1 MNDGWLPDRIGLLMN
16 HIFSLMQNEM
26 DRFQDTKKL
35 LHDYYRAMEGKI
47 PTDTS
52 SDFTRIPLIDLTE
65 RKPSLEESKMKIIP
79 MIAHRSPSPEVNRE
93 RIKLIPVKLKDD
105 LFSESVI
112 FNFSPDEKLLT
123 ETWHH
128 IVTTI
133 SSMVSSEIQSK
144 EAEEEKERLQEEMKE
159 KERLKSSQTVAGK
172 GGKEGKGKGGK
183 GEKEAKGGKEAKD
196 GKDVKDKDSKDAKK
210 GKKKGAHSP
219 STTEVIAIPLS
230 PEELKKQELK
240 LKMKQE
246 YFAALEHEAEAAKS
260 RLELLK
266 VKGLAFL
273 EDLQSKAEE
282 TYRNMEKWLG
292 ERFLAEMA
300 SVDKLIGVARNRIE
314 ASSRIQFELVLE
326 GVDFYVN
333 GDIKIFEDPPLPP
346 RPPSVETAANST
358 LTISQLS
365 TLHKQFLQV
374 APKGL
379 IPSKTFIDILFDL
392 ITLNLGSNM
401 LPDAWLHLSM
411 YDLQSLSLFLLVNL
425 DTVDWRR
432 FLHAASQPWP
442 IPTVTELLETLQRF
456 QDVDIEGSG
465 FVTQEEYDQV
475 GLWFKDSEDLAIPE
489 SPTEPL
495 PFNHQK
501 HLIEFLFTLF
511 SDPEKDPPQLN
522 YTMML
527 LYFASYPDAINGV
540 YRALSVA
547 TGTYIQ
553 REEKEKEDEALSIGK
568 DGHISLATLLH
579 VFQYETNKAFDNH
592 RFSSHLTEE
601 DNYEHFIKV
610 YKDLGSEELQ
620 SIKLELLLKHPFI
633 QDLISN
639 YQGYKLPT
647 IYWTDGTLPWVR
659 DKGLACYG

>member
-1 MNDGWLPDRIGLLMN
+1 M
-16 HIFSLMQNEM
+16 
-26 DRFQDTKKL
+26 
-35 LHDYYRAMEGKI
+35 
-47 PTDTS
+47 TS
-52 SDFTRIPLIDLTE
+52 E
-65 RKPSLEESKMKIIP
+65 
-79 MIAHRSPSPEVNRE
+79 
-93 RIKLIPVKLKDD
+93 
-105 LFSESVI
+105 
-112 FNFSPDEKLLT
+112 
-123 ETWHH
+123 
-128 IVTTI
+128 
-133 SSMVSSEIQSK
+133 
-144 EAEEEKERLQEEMKE
+144 
-159 KERLKSSQTVAGK
+159 
-172 GGKEGKGKGGK
+172 
-183 GEKEAKGGKEAKD
+183 
-196 GKDVKDKDSKDAKK
+196 
-210 GKKKGAHSP
+210 
-219 STTEVIAIPLS
+219 
-230 PEELKKQELK
+230 
-240 LKMKQE
+240 
-246 YFAALEHEAEAAKS
+246 
-260 RLELLK
+260 
-266 VKGLAFL
+266 
-273 EDLQSKAEE
+273 
-282 TYRNMEKWLG
+282 
-292 ERFLAEMA
+292 
-300 SVDKLIGVARNRIE
+300 
-314 ASSRIQFELVLE
+314 
-326 GVDFYVN
+326 
-333 GDIKIFEDPPLPP
+333 
-346 RPPSVETAANST
+346 
-358 LTISQLS
+358 
-365 TLHKQFLQV
+365 
-374 APKGL
+374 GL

-456 QDVDIEGSG
+456 QDVDTEGSG

-511 SDPEKDPPQLN
+511 ADPEKDPPQLN
-522 YTMML
+522 YTTML
-527 LYFASYPDAINGV
+527 LYFASHPDAINGV

-553 REEKEKEDEALSIGK
+553 RKREKHFSLPQMFITSAEQLITTAAHDEQAEEEAGEEGEEEEEEEKEEKEKEDEALSIGK
-568 DGHISLATLLH
+568 DGYISLATLLH

-620 SIKLELLLKHPFI
+620 PIKIELLLKHPFI

-647 IYWTDGTLPWVR
+647 IYWTDGTFPWVR
-659 DKGLACYG
+659 DKGLACYGRWKTVMLMLKGCKT